1 MDIDPKLLKEFDKM
15 SQEASGK
22 RVKTQFFFSPGKL
35 IFQFHFRN
43 LFGFKDK

>member
-22 RVKTQFFFSPGKL
+22 RVKNSIFLFSRET
-35 IFQFHFRN
+35 HFPIS
-43 LFGFKDK
+43 F